1 MGLCSISYDT
11 VEILDNFAER
21 RRITFPM
28 LADPDSAI
36 IRRFG
41 LFNDQIDPSS
51 RDYGVPYP
59 GTFLVDA
66 GGVVRQKI
74 MEEHYMHR
82 MPVATLLM
90 RMGRTPPPVPA
101 QGIRRLDY
109 LEVHSSATETTLHAG
124 NVFTMFVDIHPK
136 PGVHVYAPGTRDYQG
151 MEVVVEENPYLK
163 VRDVQ
168 YAPAETLTLPV
179 LGEALPVY
187 SHPVRVSIDAALV
200 SRQELQPLFDAGGT
214 LEIHGSLRLQAC
226 DDRVCWPP
234 QEIPLVWT
242 FPLRPPDLDRP
253 PEPLRHQPKG

>member
-1 MGLCSISYDT
+1 MIRST
-11 VEILDNFAER
+11 R
-21 RRITFPM
+21 RAGITG
-28 LADPDSAI
+28 S
-36 IRRFG
+36 
-41 LFNDQIDPSS
+41 
-51 RDYGVPYP
+51 P

-82 MPVATLLM
+82 MPVATLLV
-90 RMGRTPPPVPA
+90 RMGRTPPPVAP

-109 LEVHSSATETTLHAG
+109 LEVHTSATEAMLYPG
-124 NVFTMFVDIHPK
+124 NVFTLFVDIHPK

-151 MEVVVEENPYLK
+151 MQVVVEENPYLK

-200 SRQELQPLFDAGGT
+200 SRQELQPLFDAGGDARDPR
-214 LEIHGSLRLQAC
+214 LAYAPGLRRPCLLAAAGDSPC
-226 DDRVCWPP
+226 LDLPAAPARPG
-234 QEIPLVWT
+234 
-242 FPLRPPDLDRP
+242 PPDRTAP
-253 PEPLRHQPKG
+253 PSAEGLAGQGSDLRRQGIT